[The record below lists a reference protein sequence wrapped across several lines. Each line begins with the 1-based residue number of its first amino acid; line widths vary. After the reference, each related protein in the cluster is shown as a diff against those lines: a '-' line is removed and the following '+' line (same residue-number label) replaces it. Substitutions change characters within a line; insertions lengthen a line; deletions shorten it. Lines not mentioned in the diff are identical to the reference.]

1 MCEYVSDAMS
11 RRGFLRRAGAAGV
24 VAGLAGAGGASAAG
38 RAGAED
44 ASAAGLAGAG
54 GASAAGLTGGAS
66 AHERGERA
74 AVALDHARERRYRTR
89 LALLGTAGGPSWF
102 TAGRRGASSAV
113 MVEDAIYLID
123 CGDGFGPRMLE
134 LVGTPKTALSPLHAV
149 FLTHLHS
156 DHTIDY
162 VNLPVIGMLNGLT
175 PARPVPVLGPGDRGG
190 LAPVFPPGRP
200 APAVVSPDDPT
211 PGTVAMTEYLYKAYA
226 TDLND
231 RLRDGASPDPRTIL
245 APRDI
250 ALPAGMSGPV
260 DHNPMPPVAPFP
272 IYEDSLVRVTAT
284 LVNHAP
290 VFPSFAFRFDTDDGS
305 ITFSGDTARS
315 DNLIRLARDTDV
327 LVHEVIDVAWV
338 ESLFPP
344 PRTPI
349 QDALFNHL
357 TGSHTPI
364 EEVGP
369 IAEEAGARTLV
380 LNHLVPADNPV
391 KRWHKAAWGFSGRL
405 LVGED
410 LMQVGV
416 GRRPR

>member
-1 MCEYVSDAMS
+1 MCDYVGHAIGDAMS
-11 RRGFLRRAGAAGV
+11 RRGFLQRAGAAGV
-24 VAGLAGAGGASAAG
+24 
-38 RAGAED
+38 
-44 ASAAGLAGAG
+44 AAGLVGAGAST
-54 GASAAGLTGGAS
+54 ASAG
-66 AHERGERA
+66 AHEPAQPAPG
-74 AVALDHARERRYRTR
+74 ALNPAEESRYRTR

-102 TAGRRGASSAV
+102 TAERRGTSSV
-113 MVEDAIYLID
+113 VIVEDAMYLVD
-123 CGDGFGPRMLE
+123 CGDGFGPRMFE
-134 LVGTPKTALSPLHAV
+134 LVGTPKTALSPLRAT

-175 PARPVPVLGPGDRGG
+175 PARQVPVLGPGNRGG
-190 LAPVFPPGRP
+190 LPPVFPPGRP
-200 APAVVSPDDPT
+200 APAVVSPEDPT
-211 PGTVAMTEYLYKAYA
+211 PGTVAMTDYIYKAYA

-231 RLRDGASPDPRTIL
+231 RLRDGASPDPRTIIV
-245 APRDI
+245 PQDI
-250 ALPAGMSGPV
+250 PLPTGITGPV
-260 DHNPMPPVAPFP
+260 DANPMPAVDPFGV
-272 IYEDSLVRVTAT
+272 YEDSRVKVTAT

-290 VFPSFAFRFDTDDGS
+290 VFPSFAFRFDTEDGS
-305 ITFSGDTARS
+305 ITFSGDTARCE
-315 DNLIRLARDTDV
+315 NLIRLAQGTDV

-349 QDALFNHL
+349 QQALFNHL

-364 EEVGP
+364 EQVGP
-369 IAEEAGARTLV
+369 IAEEAGAKTLV

-391 KRWHKAAWGFSGRL
+391 SRWRGAAQGFSGRL

-416 GRRPR
+416 GRRLRGAPQA